1 MLESNAR
8 HGPAGATAVEVTAE
22 PVLADDAAPAESSP
36 RRAVRARRRGS
47 RGSGVSLWLMALP
60 GLALLFVFA
69 YIPMA
74 GIVIAFQ
81 SYSAVGGVFA
91 SPWVGLQN
99 FAYLFSTSD
108 AWRITFNT
116 VFMNSLF
123 IAANLVLA
131 LTIAIVL
138 NELRGRWAW
147 LSKFYQSVLFL
158 PHFFSYVI
166 VAYFALAFLD
176 PQTGLLNKVLGFFGA
191 APVEWYSTP
200 GAWPVILTVVSVWKG
215 VGFWVIV
222 YTAGILAISPE
233 LYEAAEV
240 DRASKWQQV
249 RHITLPSL
257 TPLVILNVLLSVG
270 GIFRADFGLFYL
282 VTNNSATIYSTTD
295 VIDTYVFRSLVN
307 LGDIGM
313 SSAAGVYQSIVG
325 FVLIL
330 IANWLVRRRHADQ
343 ALF

>member
-1 MLESNAR
+1 
-8 HGPAGATAVEVTAE
+8 
-22 PVLADDAAPAESSP
+22 
-36 RRAVRARRRGS
+36 
-47 RGSGVSLWLMALP
+47 MALP
-60 GLALLFVFA
+60 GVAFLFVFA
-69 YIPMA
+69 YLPMA

-81 SYSAVGGVFA
+81 SYTADGGIFG
-91 SPWVGLQN
+91 SPWVGFNN

-123 IAANLVLA
+123 IAANLVVA
-131 LTIAIVL
+131 LTIAILL
-138 NELRGRWAW
+138 NEIRGRWAW
-147 LSKFYQSVLFL
+147 LGKFYQSVLFL
-158 PHFFSYVI
+158 PHFFSYVV

-176 PQTGLLNKVLGFFGA
+176 PRTGLVNHVLALFGIPA
-191 APVEWYSTP
+191 VDWYSTP
-200 GAWPVILTVVSVWKG
+200 GAWPIILTIVSVWKG

-233 LYEAAEV
+233 YYEAAV
-240 DRASKWQQV
+240 LDRASKWQQV
-249 RHITLPSL
+249 RYITLPSL
-257 TPLVILNVLLSVG
+257 TPLIILNLLLSIG

-282 VTNNSATIYSTTD
+282 VTNNSSLLYSTTD
-295 VIDTYVFRSLVN
+295 VIDTYVFRALTD